1 MSYVLCIMIEQ
12 KREIRGGKFITG
24 SNDIL
29 LSRLR
34 HCSIVWVV
42 DK

>member
-1 MSYVLCIMIEQ
+1 MSYVLCIMIEK
-12 KREIRGGKFITG
+12 KREIRGGKFITE

-34 HCSIVWVV
+34 HCLSCW
-42 DK
+42 